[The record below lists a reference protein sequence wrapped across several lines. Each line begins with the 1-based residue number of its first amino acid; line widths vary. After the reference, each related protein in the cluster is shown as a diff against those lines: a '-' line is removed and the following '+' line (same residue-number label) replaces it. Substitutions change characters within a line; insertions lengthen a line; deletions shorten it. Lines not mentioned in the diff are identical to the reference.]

1 MVKKKTHDGTEPVN
15 NKHIET
21 SDNKDNNNN
30 EGNINTNLED
40 ETVSDNSGE
49 SSDLTKEEKPASADK
64 VVTDDKS
71 YKEKLAVM
79 QDKYLRLSAE
89 FDNYRKRTLRE
100 KVELSKYAAEDIML
114 KILPVMDDF
123 ERALS
128 HIEDAK
134 DWPAIKDGIIL
145 IYNKFSEFLKQ
156 QGIKEIDALN
166 CPFNVELHDAVAKV
180 PVEEEE
186 KKGQN
191 VDVILKGYYLKD
203 KVIRYS
209 KVVVGE

>member
-1 MVKKKTHDGTEPVN
+1 
-15 NKHIET
+15 
-21 SDNKDNNNN
+21 
-30 EGNINTNLED
+30 
-40 ETVSDNSGE
+40 
-49 SSDLTKEEKPASADK
+49 
-64 VVTDDKS
+64 
-71 YKEKLAVM
+71 
-79 QDKYLRLSAE
+79 
-89 FDNYRKRTLRE
+89 
-100 KVELSKYAAEDIML
+100 ML